1 MSQVFTVSP
10 NEIFYQMK
18 LSYQIPSLVEK
29 IVTRNIIT
37 RTAAEANITVEP
49 KELQQASDH
58 WRLMNKLETVNDTWS
73 WLQKYHLSL
82 EEFEELIHVTV
93 LSSKLAQHLFAD
105 KVEPFFVENQLDYL
119 GAVVYEIILDN
130 QDLATELYYAL
141 IEEEISFFEVAYQYI
156 YDLELRRMGGY
167 RGIVRRKNFKPEVSA
182 AVFAATS
189 PQIIKPVVTSKGIH
203 LIKVEELIQP
213 QLDTQLRQKILSDL
227 FSAWIEQQ
235 IRQLE
240 IEIEQS
246 VPVFAA

>member
-1 MSQVFTVSP
+1 M
-10 NEIFYQMK
+10 
-18 LSYQIPSLVEK
+18 IPGHGFK
-29 IVTRNIIT
+29 
-37 RTAAEANITVEP
+37 
-49 KELQQASDH
+49 
-58 WRLMNKLETVNDTWS
+58 
-73 WLQKYHLSL
+73 KYHLSL

-167 RGIVRRKNFKPEVSA
+167 RGIVRHKNFKPEVSA